1 MKLKIKFIFTSFL
14 IFITPV
20 FSQQNINL
28 EKKRVFDSL
37 EKRQLTNVVEIY
49 NNGIEMR
56 KYAQTNEEFAKAY
69 HNMGDG
75 KYKVGD
81 YLTAINF
88 LEKANKYIESSDK
101 DTKPSD
107 KKKIQIYINALLALS
122 YSYKIP
128 RHH

>member
-37 EKRQLTNVVEIY
+37 EKRKLANVVEIY

-56 KYAQTNEEFAKAY
+56 KYAQTMRNLLKPITIWE
-69 HNMGDG
+69 MG
-75 KYKVGD
+75 
-81 YLTAINF
+81 N
-88 LEKANKYIESSDK
+88 
-101 DTKPSD
+101 TKME
-107 KKKIQIYINALLALS
+107 IT
-122 YSYKIP
+122 
-128 RHH
+128 